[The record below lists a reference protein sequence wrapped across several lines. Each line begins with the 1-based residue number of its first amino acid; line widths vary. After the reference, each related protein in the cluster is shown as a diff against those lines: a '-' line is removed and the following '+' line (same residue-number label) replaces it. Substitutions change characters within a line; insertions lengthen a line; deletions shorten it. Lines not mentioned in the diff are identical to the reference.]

1 MLLLFLNY
9 LLFVVPLPL
18 DFAFKIVTP
27 RNLYFRD
34 YGVYII
40 KGKNKFENKMNDL
53 MFRVYAVK
61 TKL

>member
-1 MLLLFLNY
+1 VGNAFIITQ
-9 LLFVVPLPL
+9 LFVVHLPL

-27 RNLYFRD
+27 RNQYFRD

-53 MFRVYAVK
+53 MFRVYAVMK
-61 TKL
+61 

>member
-1 MLLLFLNY
+1 MGNAFIITQ
-9 LLFVVPLPL
+9 LFVVHLSL
-18 DFAFKIVTP
+18 DFAFKKVTP

-53 MFRVYAVK
+53 MFRVYAVMK
-61 TKL
+61 